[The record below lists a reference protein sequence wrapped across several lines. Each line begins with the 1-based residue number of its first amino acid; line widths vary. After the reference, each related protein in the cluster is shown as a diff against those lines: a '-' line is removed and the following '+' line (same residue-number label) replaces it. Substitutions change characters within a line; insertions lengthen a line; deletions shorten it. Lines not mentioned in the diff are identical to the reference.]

1 MKKGA
6 ATRLRRRT
14 RMIAYTYDTASSESR
29 PASLTTCHR
38 WSARS
43 TCEDKE
49 EFKLTVR
56 PMLSPR
62 VRHRIEVSFTERAKS
77 SAEQM
82 IPSWAGAMSDIQMS
96 RGVADCY
103 GGAAQTPYCIN
114 AIAGWRKG
122 NAFFSRRRIYI
133 AQTHI
138 CISPAH
144 GNRPERNQTAPRC
157 VSYQLSWAI
166 SI

>member
-1 MKKGA
+1 
-6 ATRLRRRT
+6 
-14 RMIAYTYDTASSESR
+14 MIAYTYDTASSESR

-38 WSARS
+38 WSALS

-96 RGVADCY
+96 
-103 GGAAQTPYCIN
+103 GG
-114 AIAGWRKG
+114 
-122 NAFFSRRRIYI
+122 
-133 AQTHI
+133 
-138 CISPAH
+138 
-144 GNRPERNQTAPRC
+144 
-157 VSYQLSWAI
+157 
-166 SI
+166 